1 MYRGIGAA
9 STANRPKGSARA
21 GRIQTKAVTLRQV
34 PVRATKATEVAPL
47 SGEFEALYH
56 EHFAFVWR
64 TLRRFGVA
72 EASLDDATQDVFVV
86 AHRRF
91 GTWTTSPRVWL
102 HGVAKRVASKHR
114 RGADRHARKLAALP
128 SPSAPRAIDEHLV
141 DRSELARIAAAID
154 RLAPERREVYV
165 LAELE
170 GLGAPD
176 IAALLGCK
184 LNTVYS
190 RLRRARADLD
200 AMLLSPQPT
209 RSSDGRDR

>member
-1 MYRGIGAA
+1 M
-9 STANRPKGSARA
+9 
-21 GRIQTKAVTLRQV
+21 TLRAV
-34 PVRATKATEVAPL
+34 PAHATAPADPPL
-47 SGEFEALYH
+47 SAEFEALYH

-64 TLRRFGVA
+64 TLRRFGVGD
-72 EASLDDATQDVFVV
+72 ASLDDATQDVFVV

-91 GTWTTSPRVWL
+91 GTWESSPRVWL

-128 SPSAPRAIDEHLV
+128 SPSEARAIDEHLV
-141 DRSELARIAAAID
+141 ARSELERIAAALD

-170 GLGAPD
+170 QLSAPE
-176 IAALLGCK
+176 IAELLGCK

-200 AMLLSPQPT
+200 AALLSPQPA
-209 RSSDGRDR
+209 RFHDGRDR